1 MQSGFSIEVSEEGYL
16 KLALIS
22 DIVLIFG
29 SQFLFSLGRILVN
42 NLVEPTYYIKILVC
56 IM

>member
-29 SQFLFSLGRILVN
+29 SQFLFSLGRILIN